1 MVISLSGSWADVVEP
16 RAQSLGVL
24 LALAGQLSGDG
35 QLRELIAE
43 RRERQGGTGPIWYL
57 QLALVEALG
66 LGQGEEAVV
75 TTSPAVLTWL
85 QLRFGGRTA
94 SVALPMDWL
103 GAEAQALPP
112 APERA
117 SLRVEPVVSG
127 NGAGE
132 RP

>member
-1 MVISLSGSWADVVEP
+1 MVISLPDSWADVVEP

-24 LALAGQLSGDG
+24 VAPAGQLSADG

-43 RRERQGGTGPIWYL
+43 RRERKGGTGPIWYL
-57 QLALVEALG
+57 RLALVDALG

-94 SVALPMDWL
+94 SVVISPDWL

-112 APERA
+112 APERVA
-117 SLRVEPVVSG
+117 LMVEAAVSG
-127 NGAGE
+127 AGAGE
-132 RP
+132 RA